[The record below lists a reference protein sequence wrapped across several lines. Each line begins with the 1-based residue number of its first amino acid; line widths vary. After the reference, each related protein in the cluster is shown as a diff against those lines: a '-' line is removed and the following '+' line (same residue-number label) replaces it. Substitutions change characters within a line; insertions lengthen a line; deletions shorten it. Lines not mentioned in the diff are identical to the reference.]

1 MATDRRPGWWG
12 LYALVPL
19 MAGLLVLEH
28 RASLA
33 PAGHKFAQIGMV
45 VCMYGLVW
53 LWLRV
58 NKLARLWVAYNTYGR
73 TSVDEKDWAAQPL
86 RSHLTPRRVYCR
98 KVMARYTKRHATAQA
113 YTLEIHKCSLN

>member
-33 PAGHKFAQIGMV
+33 PAGHKFAQIGV
-45 VCMYGLVW
+45 
-53 LWLRV
+53 
-58 NKLARLWVAYNTYGR
+58 
-73 TSVDEKDWAAQPL
+73 
-86 RSHLTPRRVYCR
+86 
-98 KVMARYTKRHATAQA
+98 VMAASEQARTAMGRLQHVWKD
-113 YTLEIHKCSLN
+113 LCR